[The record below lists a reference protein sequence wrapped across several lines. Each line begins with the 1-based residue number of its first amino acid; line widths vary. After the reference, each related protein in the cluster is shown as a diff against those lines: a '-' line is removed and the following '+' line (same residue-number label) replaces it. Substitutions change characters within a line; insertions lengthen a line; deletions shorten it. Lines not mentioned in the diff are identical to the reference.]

1 MAEPSPLGAPSA
13 IAPIA
18 LPPILDPQAE
28 GNWLRQS
35 LHQWLD
41 DEFIPEAVN
50 ATIAER
56 CAQIFVRQRL
66 EGENDLGELV
76 VAIVIE
82 MQSFNFRES
91 FFGEFAVANAMS
103 DLILES
109 LGFDRCCGN

>member
-1 MAEPSPLGAPSA
+1 MAEP
-13 IAPIA
+13 IAPIV
-18 LPPILDPQAE
+18 LPPILDPQTE
-28 GNWLRQS
+28 GTWLRQS

-66 EGENDLGELV
+66 EGQNDLGELV
-76 VAIVIE
+76 IAIVLE

-91 FFGEFAVANAMS
+91 FFGEFTVANAMS

>member
-1 MAEPSPLGAPSA
+1 MAEP

-18 LPPILDPQAE
+18 LPPVLDPQAE

-41 DEFIPEAVN
+41 NEFIPEAVN

-56 CAQIFVRQRL
+56 CSQIFVRQRM

-76 VAIVIE
+76 IAIILE

-91 FFGEFAVANAMS
+91 FYGEFTVANAVS